1 MNWFQKHSHLWL
13 LKTVIRITMNLY
25 LCLAFEPGGIKNKKL
40 FYFLYLI
47 VSHTTNFE
55 DIYLKLI

>member
-1 MNWFQKHSHLWL
+1 MNWFQKHSHLRL
-13 LKTVIRITMNLY
+13 LRAVIRITKNLY

-47 VSHTTNFE
+47 VSHATDFE
-55 DIYLKLI
+55 GIYLKLI